1 MNIKLFITKH
11 NKKRI
16 FLLPKLTVMQSVSIN
31 STTQDIC
38 NIYKENMIN
47 NTYLPL
53 VSINKIVGSSSRE
66 ERWKTGD
73 KKISILYNK
82 MMLTDC
88 WYCFDLSMLI
98 LSQRKI

>member
-1 MNIKLFITKH
+1 
-11 NKKRI
+11 
-16 FLLPKLTVMQSVSIN
+16 MQSASIN

-38 NIYKENMIN
+38 NIYKENMKN

-53 VSINKIVGSSSRE
+53 VSINEIVGSSSRQG
-66 ERWKTGD
+66 RDGKTGD
-73 KKISILYNK
+73 KKISNLYNK